1 MHAYVVFW
9 CIQLSF
15 LDSVDTY
22 KADMMDSGLIKE
34 PEKEGSYIIWRK
46 LSFTIFLLGRV
57 EAAVKFKFFP
67 TVRERESEIY

>member
-34 PEKEGSYIIWRK
+34 PEKEGSYII
-46 LSFTIFLLGRV
+46 
-57 EAAVKFKFFP
+57 
-67 TVRERESEIY
+67 